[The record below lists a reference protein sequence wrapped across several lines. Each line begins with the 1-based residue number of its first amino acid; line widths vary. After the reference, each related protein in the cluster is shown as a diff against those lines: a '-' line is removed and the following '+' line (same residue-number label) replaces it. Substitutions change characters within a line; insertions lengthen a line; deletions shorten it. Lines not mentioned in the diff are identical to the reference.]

1 MSQEPSPEFAA
12 HVVELSSVTDS
23 KIDHVSLSPG
33 RAEVTRVY
41 KLALE
46 VGVNQ
51 VKISGLPTELDHD
64 SLRVEGRGAATI
76 HDVTIAPTPLV
87 IADSG
92 ITSTL
97 TKEYQSMANKVKRCK
112 DVSTFLEKYL
122 RKIEVSPSD
131 HSQLPMIMRTYEHES
146 STIDDRLLD
155 LQEELEKLRLRRD
168 EELKRTTQAQPSDPL
183 QLTATIGIFADNGGE
198 AEIALI
204 YAVPGVSWQAS
215 YDIRIN
221 MQSKDTPFTLRYKAA
236 ISQSTGENW
245 DNVQLTLG
253 TVSPTFGLDVPSLGS
268 SRLTDAQ
275 FAARPVAIS
284 QGFTIIIPAPAPDPP
299 RIMTHATIPVSNF
312 GGLNATYDIPGLIS
326 VPNDAQAHNAEV
338 KNSSE
343 YTLVAGPANVYI
355 DGSFIAKSRI
365 PAASPQESFE
375 CSLGI
380 DPSVRTTYMPLS
392 KKTSSS
398 GLINKTTTTVYS
410 RQAIIR
416 NTKSIP
422 IENLKILDR
431 VPISE
436 TSQITVKLI
445 SPALTLPPPPKM
457 ERSPSDNTSILDKAK
472 GYQFKPIKLTGTLS
486 LKLGDNVTVQW
497 EGEDGECNKSNLMH
511 EAAGTLSTWSRHSL
525 DILRATDVYSHEF
538 VYTNPLGCGDKNP
551 VLLVAPIPFRERYAL
566 INNGIGKTPEIGVA
580 PRIGYALD
588 HSILGC
594 IIWKFFS
601 QWPEAQGI
609 ETDLDVRM
617 EFSAIDTEGSA
628 GHQAAHGARNH
639 NQDRFSQ
646 LEKLYSMKEALLNSK
661 LWVLICYWTI
671 RILLA
676 FTVLRLIARGV
687 INASKLTN
695 TPFYDLMATLFG
707 SGKIHNPGVAC
718 VDIHPAPLQ
727 IDVDSLEKQHG
738 FPKWCMA
745 RRYDWTLIQKSDSQL
760 GSRFIAFGAPS
771 VSRFNSRST
780 SDYLAQWVVKD
791 YNAQNQTFSPA
802 SQSHYQIGMG
812 DYVLAT
818 YPSGIYTWTA
828 KTSATGVIIA
838 DAGGITNFW
847 GLSNA
852 IADQNVPF
860 GEGNGSDK
868 QRWILIPV

>member
-284 QGFTIIIPAPAPDPP
+284 QGFSPYQP
-299 RIMTHATIPVSNF
+299 
-312 GGLNATYDIPGLIS
+312 
-326 VPNDAQAHNAEV
+326 AEV

-780 SDYLAQWVVKD
+780 SDYLAQVKD
-791 YNAQNQTFSPA
+791 
-802 SQSHYQIGMG
+802 
-812 DYVLAT
+812 T
-818 YPSGIYTWTA
+818 Y
-828 KTSATGVIIA
+828 
-838 DAGGITNFW
+838 
-847 GLSNA
+847 
-852 IADQNVPF
+852 
-860 GEGNGSDK
+860 
-868 QRWILIPV
+868 R

>member
-51 VKISGLPTELDHD
+51 VKISGLPTELDRD

-87 IADSG
+87 TADSG

-97 TKEYQSMANKVKRCK
+97 TKECQSMANKVKRCK

-326 VPNDAQAHNAEV
+326 VPNDAQAHNVTVAELALDATFSWLVVPKVDLRAHLKAEV

-431 VPISE
+431 IPISE
-436 TSQITVKLI
+436 TSQINVKLI

-486 LKLGDNVTVQW
+486 LKLGDNVAVQW
-497 EGEDGECNKSNLMH
+497 EGEDGEVGTGRDGRLSWHCMIPPQGKCNKSNLMH

-580 PRIGYALD
+580 PRIG
-588 HSILGC
+588 C

-609 ETDLDVRM
+609 GTDLDVRM

-628 GHQAAHGARNH
+628 GRQAAHGARNH

-646 LEKLYSMKEALLNSK
+646 LENLYSMKEALLNSR

-707 SGKIHNPGVAC
+707 SGKIPSPGVAC
-718 VDIHPAPLQ
+718 VDIHPAPLR

-738 FPKWCMA
+738 FPKWWMA
-745 RRYDWTLIQKSDSQL
+745 RRYDWTLIQKSEYTVGFQVHSL
-760 GSRFIAFGAPS
+760 WCFIGLAVQFQKYKGLFGA
-771 VSRFNSRST
+771 
-780 SDYLAQWVVKD
+780 
-791 YNAQNQTFSPA
+791 
-802 SQSHYQIGMG
+802 
-812 DYVLAT
+812 
-818 YPSGIYTWTA
+818 
-828 KTSATGVIIA
+828 
-838 DAGGITNFW
+838 
-847 GLSNA
+847 
-852 IADQNVPF
+852 
-860 GEGNGSDK
+860 GE
-868 QRWILIPV
+868 RHIPVASPSAK